1 MKWTRRILVAVVIL
15 AIIAGAVVAAAPWA
29 ARRYVRQEVLPRI
42 EKRLGR
48 KVTVGRVE
56 VKLRWL
62 TLETVTVRAA
72 GDAPGKAMVAI
83 PRITA
88 QFEPWDLLGGRLN
101 IKRVEVSRPA
111 VHLLRKADGANNFL
125 DLLRRRGGGGGGGKV
140 RIAQVLVRSGTISL
154 NDRKARLEV
163 TARSFDGA
171 HRPGVESSLSLYTVT
186 VKSPRLPSEVSFTR
200 VVASGSRKRPH
211 VALSGGQVRLLK
223 GLELTGIRGALQPD
237 TEKKRIGIRLMGSYG
252 GALAELWE
260 ANGWVGLDLGA
271 GSLRVKAQRFSP
283 GRIASYL
290 KRTPVILPQQ
300 TMIDGSMILALK
312 EGVIKA
318 DGGIEVSRLN
328 LFHPALARTPVLD
341 LSAKLKV
348 RLSVDLGKSRMDL
361 HELAITSRD
370 VKALLS
376 GSYDGSGEK
385 PVVTLGLKVPPVPC
399 DTVLRSFPP
408 SLVPELKR
416 FALRGTFSMDL
427 RSRIDFARL
436 GKLTLKGKVGI
447 KRCKVTRTPTW
458 ASADR
463 LNEPFDHSV
472 EVTPGIRQVFI
483 VGPDGETFT
492 PYDEISP
499 VMVHAL
505 LTTEDGGFFRHR
517 GFITSQFRKALGR
530 NLKRGGFRL
539 GASTIT
545 MQMVKN
551 VLLTSEKTLSRKLQ
565 EMFITW
571 YLEQNLTKERILE
584 IYLNV
589 IELGPGIYGIGAA
602 TKHYFGKVPR
612 DITPLEAA
620 FIATLL
626 PSPKRRYVQYCHG
639 KPTPRWEKYVR
650 RVLRRMGSRGYVS
663 QVALEAA
670 AGQQLTFVRD
680 MEALSEDDCKKR
692 VKDLLEQWHEEY
704 RLRLRRVI
712 QQSAP
717 HQVQMYIKD

>member
-1 MKWTRRILVAVVIL
+1 MKWTRRILVTVVIL
-15 AIIAGAVVAAAPWA
+15 AIIAGAAVAAAPSA
-29 ARRYVRQEVLPRI
+29 ARWYVRQEVLPRV

-48 KVTVGRVE
+48 QITVGN
-56 VKLRWL
+56 VKVKYGWL
-62 TLETVTVRAA
+62 TLETVSVRSPR
-72 GDAPGKAMVAI
+72 DAPGKPMATI
-83 PRITA
+83 PSITA
-88 QFEPWDLLGGRLN
+88 QFEPWDLLGGRIN
-101 IKRVEVSRPA
+101 VSRVEVSQPV
-111 VHLLRKADGANNFL
+111 VHLIRRADGTNNFL
-125 DLLRRRGGGGGGGKV
+125 DLLRRRGGGGAGDKV
-140 RIAQVLVRSGTISL
+140 RLGAVQVRSGSFSL
-154 NDRKARLEV
+154 DDRKARLSV
-163 TARSFDGA
+163 TARSFDGK
-171 HRPGVESSLSLYTVT
+171 HRSGVESILNLYTVT
-186 VKSPRLPSEVSFTR
+186 VSSPRLPSEVSFTR
-200 VVASGSRKRPH
+200 VAASGTRKQPH
-211 VALSGGQVRLLK
+211 VALTGGQVRLLT

-237 TEKKRIGIRLMGSYG
+237 TKKKRIGIRLVGSYG

-260 ANGWVGLDLGA
+260 ANGWVGTDFVA

-300 TMIDGSMILALK
+300 TMVDGSLTLALK
-312 EGVIKA
+312 DGVIKA
-318 DGGIEVSRLN
+318 DGGFEVSRLN

-341 LSAKLKV
+341 LSARLKG
-348 RLSVDLGKSRMDL
+348 RLTVDLGKSRVDL
-361 HELAITSRD
+361 HELAIVSRE
-370 VKALLS
+370 VTALLS
-376 GSYDGSGEK
+376 GSYDGSGDK
-385 PVVTLGLKVPPVPC
+385 PVVELGLKVPPVPC
-399 DTVLRSFPP
+399 NTVLRAFPP

-436 GKLTLKGKVGI
+436 GDLTLKGKVGI
-447 KRCKVTRTPTW
+447 KRCKVTRTPEW
-458 ASADR
+458 ASAER

-472 EVTPGIRQVFI
+472 EVTPGNRQVFI
-483 VGPDGETFT
+483 VGPDGATFT

-589 IELGPGIYGIGAA
+589 IELGPAIYGIGAA

-626 PSPKRRYVQYCHG
+626 PSPKRRYVQYCNG
-639 KPTPRWEKYVR
+639 KPTPRWDKYVR
-650 RVLRRMGSRGYVS
+650 RVLRRMASRGFVS

-670 AGQQLTFVRD
+670 GGQQLTFVRD
-680 MEALSEDDCKKR
+680 MEALSADDCKKR

-717 HQVQMYIKD
+717 HQVGMYIKD